1 LNLNLTSASLLAT
14 SNNTAETYN
23 NHNQISHN
31 LHRPKGKGEKTYPP
45 GSKPHSPRE
54 KERKN
59 IIHLYLHHQPTT
71 RPPNTNKMATT
82 SENPI
87 VFFDLTLGGEPLG
100 RIKMLLYADAV
111 PRTAENFRQFCTG
124 ETKNHLGRPQGYK
137 GSKFHRV
144 IKDFM
149 IQGGD
154 FINGDGTGSATV
166 YGTRE
171 FKDEAEGLRKRHDE
185 AGVLSM
191 AVSLFCFI
199 LFSCSHSGLAFPCA
213 FSPWESGHDG
223 LFSPVIASRQTH
235 WLGHFSRT

>member
-1 LNLNLTSASLLAT
+1 
-14 SNNTAETYN
+14 
-23 NHNQISHN
+23 
-31 LHRPKGKGEKTYPP
+31 
-45 GSKPHSPRE
+45 
-54 KERKN
+54 
-59 IIHLYLHHQPTT
+59 
-71 RPPNTNKMATT
+71 MATT
-82 SENPI
+82 TENPI

-149 IQGGD
+149 VQGGD

-191 AVSLFCFI
+191 AVCFR
-199 LFSCSHSGLAFPCA
+199 LFS
-213 FSPWESGHDG
+213 FSLPFLS
-223 LFSPVIASRQTH
+223 
-235 WLGHFSRT
+235 LGWRGEG

>member
-1 LNLNLTSASLLAT
+1 MS
-14 SNNTAETYN
+14 
-23 NHNQISHN
+23 
-31 LHRPKGKGEKTYPP
+31 
-45 GSKPHSPRE
+45 
-54 KERKN
+54 
-59 IIHLYLHHQPTT
+59 TT
-71 RPPNTNKMATT
+71 T
-82 SENPI
+82 ENPI

-100 RIKMLLYADAV
+100 RIKMQLHADAV

-137 GSKFHRV
+137 GCKFHRV

-154 FINGDGTGSATV
+154 FVNGDGTGSASI

-191 AVSLFCFI
+191 AVSLSSFLSVIIIF
-199 LFSCSHSGLAFPCA
+199 LFSFVLLVVVGEEMDVARIPHTHDLPPHVLLLHERPQTVQAAPTTSSH
-213 FSPWESGHDG
+213 
-223 LFSPVIASRQTH
+223 
-235 WLGHFSRT
+235 